1 MSSLKF
7 SGNHSAY
14 YLELKHRVESYF
26 AENKI
31 QMHGDS
37 RNVIK
42 STVLLTVFLACYILL
57 AFAIVPGWW
66 ALPVCVLF
74 GVVTAGIGFNIM
86 HDGGHGS
93 LSANPTLNKLAALS
107 LNLLGGSSFFWNIKH
122 NVIHHTY
129 TNIDDHDDD
138 ILIEPFFRMTQA
150 QKKIGIHRWQ
160 YLYWPLAYGTMYL
173 AWVFVLD
180 FKKYFSRQIGQR
192 DNIKLPLRMHIGFW
206 LTKILYVVFY
216 VVLPLQF
223 HSPGAFLLGFGVYTF
238 TTGLIISVVFQLAH
252 AVEEVNFII
261 PEADQ
266 HHLDTD
272 WATHQLRT
280 TANFATGNR
289 IVSWFTGGL
298 NHQVEHH
305 LFPRIS
311 HVHYDAI
318 SPIVR
323 EVSAQHGLPY
333 YETPTLGHAILS
345 HIRFLRRMGR

>member
-1 MSSLKF
+1 MSTLKF

-14 YLELKHRVESYF
+14 YLELKSRVEAYF
-26 AENKI
+26 SEHKI
-31 QMHGDS
+31 EMHGDA

-42 STVLLTVFLACYILL
+42 SIVLLSVFLACYILL

-66 ALPVCVLF
+66 AVPVCMLF
-74 GVVTAGIGFNIM
+74 GIVTAGIGFNIM

-93 LSANPTLNKLAALS
+93 LSANPMLNKLAAWS

-138 ILIEPFFRMTQA
+138 ILIEPIFRMTEA

-160 YLYWPLAYGTMYL
+160 YLYWPFAYGTTYL
-173 AWVFVLD
+173 VWVFMLD

-192 DNIKLPLRMHIGFW
+192 ERIKLPLRTHIGFW
-206 LTKILYVVFY
+206 MTKILYVLCY
-216 VVLPLQF
+216 IVLPLQF
-223 HSPGAFLLGFGVYTF
+223 YSLTAFLTGFLIYTF
-238 TTGLIISVVFQLAH
+238 TTGLLISVVFQLAH
-252 AVEEVNFII
+252 AVEEVNFVI
-261 PEADQ
+261 PEKDQ
-266 HHLDTD
+266 QQLDTD

-280 TANFATGNR
+280 TANFATKNR

-311 HVHYDAI
+311 HVHYGAI

-323 EVSAQHGLPY
+323 EVSARHGLPY
-333 YETPTLGHAILS
+333 YEAPSVRQAILS
-345 HIRFLRRMGR
+345 HIRFLRRLGR